1 MKLKS
6 PLMSGTDKICQRIIA
21 RILVPGFLLQNGT
34 RENTET
40 DTWHLHPD
48 VHEQI
53 PRSFLILYTG
63 PESYPQQAGRIPV
76 RQEAV
81 PSPDRKPRLLSV
93 HRIESPMPQA
103 ARLYPRLWEQPA
115 ACCGPLITIRAQAT
129 SRLHILFHSCLL
141 FSFVF
146 FALIKPLLIL
156 LFQKYT

>member
-1 MKLKS
+1 MPEDHS
-6 PLMSGTDKICQRIIA
+6 PDP
-21 RILVPGFLLQNGT
+21 VPGFLLQNGT

-103 ARLYPRLWEQPA
+103 ARLYPRLWEQPQPA
-115 ACCGPLITIRAQAT
+115 AARSSQSERRPQAGCT
-129 SRLHILFHSCLL
+129 FFSIAVSCFLS
-141 FSFVF
+141 FSS
-146 FALIKPLLIL
+146 PS
-156 LFQKYT
+156 